1 MLLATNTKIFVGN
14 NFRESVPT
22 RKKHENFY
30 PVKLTGYMVNQSA
43 SLFGAS
49 LYEVFNPIA
58 IASEVIGNLSLYTL
72 NSLKVDFWLTFV
84 VLFSP
89 SDDFPACGS

>member
-1 MLLATNTKIFVGN
+1 MLLATNTKIFTGN

-22 RKKHENFY
+22 RKKRENLH

-72 NSLKVDFWLTFV
+72 NVDFWLTFV

>member
-1 MLLATNTKIFVGN
+1 
-14 NFRESVPT
+14 
-22 RKKHENFY
+22 
-30 PVKLTGYMVNQSA
+30 MVNQSA

-58 IASEVIGNLSLYTL
+58 IASEVIGNLSLYTI
-72 NSLKVDFWLTFV
+72 NVDFWLTFV
-84 VLFSP
+84 VLLSP